1 MNGKISLEDHWES
14 DRFSA
19 TGNHNFTKQ
28 DYYDRIEVRLREC
41 EKRIEDMDKN
51 GIQTAVLSFTQPGIE
66 GICDTKEA
74 IKLATEMN
82 NYVAEKFIAKY
93 PDRFRAFAALPM
105 QDPEAAAKE
114 LERTVKDMG
123 FVGALINGYSNIG
136 DENTAQY
143 LDEPQVWGFWEQVEK
158 LDVPVYLHPR
168 IPLPNQQR
176 IFKDYDG
183 LLGSAWW
190 GSETGTHAVRLILS
204 GLFDKYPKLQVILGH
219 LGEGLTFTLPRT
231 EHRLAHQ
238 RQETHGAHKLPPMEY
253 FQKSFYVTTS
263 GIFRTQSLMNAMAEL
278 SSDRILFSVDYP
290 YETMEQI
297 ASWFDTCPISEND
310 RVKMGYQNAA
320 KLLKI

>member
-1 MNGKISLEDHWES
+1 
-14 DRFSA
+14 
-19 TGNHNFTKQ
+19 
-28 DYYDRIEVRLREC
+28 
-41 EKRIEDMDKN
+41 
-51 GIQTAVLSFTQPGIE
+51 
-66 GICDTKEA
+66 
-74 IKLATEMN
+74 
-82 NYVAEKFIAKY
+82 
-93 PDRFRAFAALPM
+93 
-105 QDPEAAAKE
+105 
-114 LERTVKDMG
+114 
-123 FVGALINGYSNIG
+123 
-136 DENTAQY
+136 
-143 LDEPQVWGFWEQVEK
+143 
-158 LDVPVYLHPR
+158 
-168 IPLPNQQR
+168 
-176 IFKDYDG
+176 
-183 LLGSAWW
+183 
-190 GSETGTHAVRLILS
+190 VRLILS

-253 FQKSFYVTTS
+253 FQKNFYVTTS